1 MTHLPLEFR
10 DGHHFVEV
18 QGDRWLVDT
27 GAPSSFGTPG
37 QVTIAGEQCS
47 LGASYL
53 GLDAATLSR
62 MVGVPCVGLLGAD
75 VLGRFDHLFDVEGGR
90 LTLSTDELAHDGQ
103 PIGLDDFLGV
113 PIVTARIGGREHRL
127 FFDTGAQVSYLE
139 DDSIRTFPDAGR
151 LSDFYPGFGP
161 FETDTFDVPLTLGP
175 ATFTLRCGT
184 LPDILGMTLMV
195 AGVRG
200 IVGNAILRG
209 RTVGYF
215 PRRGVMSF

>member
-1 MTHLPLEFR
+1 MPHLPLEFR
-10 DGHHFVEV
+10 DGHLFVEV

-47 LGASYL
+47 MAASYL
-53 GLDAATLSR
+53 GLNAATLSR

-161 FETDTFDVPLTLGP
+161 FETDTFAVPLTLGP

-209 RTVGYF
+209 RSVGYF